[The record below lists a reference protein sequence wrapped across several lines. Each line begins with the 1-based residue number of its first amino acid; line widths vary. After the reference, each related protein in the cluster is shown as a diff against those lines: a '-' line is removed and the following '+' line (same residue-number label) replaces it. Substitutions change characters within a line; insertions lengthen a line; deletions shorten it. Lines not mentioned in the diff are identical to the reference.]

1 MKKFFR
7 VGLGLLIPFAL
18 VAQVLWW
25 VYNMFN
31 NLVKQIIPT
40 SMTYLWW
47 YPIAFIVGILIAI
60 VIIGIIFS
68 FIKPLHWIKHKLERY
83 ILNKI
88 PVVNKIYNFGKEI
101 SDSFIVD
108 IKEDGD
114 LKVVEVM
121 FAGQKSLGVL
131 TDEKN
136 HVVFIPTAPN
146 PLNGFIVKTNKYHIT
161 EMTFVE
167 LVQLL
172 ASLGK
177 INGRKWKTIENDLT
191 KNK

>member
-1 MKKFFR
+1 M
-7 VGLGLLIPFAL
+7 
-18 VAQVLWW
+18 
-25 VYNMFN
+25 
-31 NLVKQIIPT
+31 
-40 SMTYLWW
+40 
-47 YPIAFIVGILIAI
+47 
-60 VIIGIIFS
+60 
-68 FIKPLHWIKHKLERY
+68 KHKLERY

-114 LKVVEVM
+114 LKIVEVM

-146 PLNGFIVKTNKYHIT
+146 PLNGFIVKTNKYVIT

-177 INGRKWKTIENDLT
+177 INGSKWKSIKEEV
-191 KNK
+191 K

>member
-1 MKKFFR
+1 
-7 VGLGLLIPFAL
+7 
-18 VAQVLWW
+18 
-25 VYNMFN
+25 MFN

-47 YPIAFIVGILIAI
+47 YPIAFIVVILISI

-68 FIKPLHWIKHKLERY
+68 FIKPLHWMKHKLERY

-114 LKVVEVM
+114 LKIVEVM

-146 PLNGFIVKTNKYHIT
+146 PLNGFIVKTNKYHII